1 MQMKKRGT
9 EKIGQLL
16 KKYVLFFIAIV
27 FNILTGM
34 FYIQTTTF
42 NLSLQNAFSGAR
54 LVSMMQTT
62 WLYKRARA
70 ETAYRKVLSH
80 LNPFFFSFFGL
91 AILVLHMQLQY
102 SVPKTETERNHCNC
116 FPDLEPDTHSSQICF
131 TSMPVLLK

>member
-62 WLYKRARA
+62 
-70 ETAYRKVLSH
+70 
-80 LNPFFFSFFGL
+80 
-91 AILVLHMQLQY
+91 
-102 SVPKTETERNHCNC
+102 
-116 FPDLEPDTHSSQICF
+116 
-131 TSMPVLLK
+131 